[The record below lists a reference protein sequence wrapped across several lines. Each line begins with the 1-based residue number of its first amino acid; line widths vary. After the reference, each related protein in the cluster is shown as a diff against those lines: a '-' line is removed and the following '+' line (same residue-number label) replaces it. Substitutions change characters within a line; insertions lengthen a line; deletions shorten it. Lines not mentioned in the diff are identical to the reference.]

1 MRSNQLSNQLSRAH
15 CTVCFQAGFVGQLY
29 TTAGLMHNDAMYQ
42 FYRGRFL
49 RPGPEFLMARSIVR
63 TCRNRVDAGFNSLCN
78 DVSPVSP
85 RPLSPSFTVFVR
97 GRWDIKWSALQGD
110 YTPDGTIRTRKDISC
125 RKTLKI
131 SNIL

>member
-1 MRSNQLSNQLSRAH
+1 
-15 CTVCFQAGFVGQLY
+15 
-29 TTAGLMHNDAMYQ
+29 
-42 FYRGRFL
+42 
-49 RPGPEFLMARSIVR
+49 MARSIVR